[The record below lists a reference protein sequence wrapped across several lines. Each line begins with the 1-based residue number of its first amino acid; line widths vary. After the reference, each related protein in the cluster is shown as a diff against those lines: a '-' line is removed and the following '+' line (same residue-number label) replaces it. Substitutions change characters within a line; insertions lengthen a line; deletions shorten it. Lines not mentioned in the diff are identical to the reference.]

1 MNQEKLQSAQ
11 IKQMV
16 TFERKMN
23 YTKVKTNQITKTQLL
38 LKINMQCP
46 LRPSI
51 VREVHRPTRAQHS
64 KILCAADR

>member
-38 LKINMQCP
+38 L
-46 LRPSI
+46 
-51 VREVHRPTRAQHS
+51 
-64 KILCAADR
+64 